1 MTSRGVVEA
10 DQNAEEGGWSYLL
23 SFFLS
28 QYGDKSSRE
37 SAKRVLI
44 ELSIFYLLILI
55 GFGMLWLTWRSNQRL
70 KEWKANM
77 TQAIRLQRGKS
88 FEPQDAAKLY
98 GMF

>member
-44 ELSIFYLLILI
+44 EVRDS
-55 GFGMLWLTWRSNQRL
+55 
-70 KEWKANM
+70 KH
-77 TQAIRLQRGKS
+77 
-88 FEPQDAAKLY
+88 AKY
-98 GMF
+98 GLG